1 MTLSK
6 PMGTSVEMI
15 ARSYGHLDQ
24 NWVHQIQ
31 DRMRGQVAKD
41 SEIWDRPRVQYAQ
54 VLPRV
59 QAI

>member
-1 MTLSK
+1 
-6 PMGTSVEMI
+6 MGTSVEMI